1 MDLGLSATTMS
12 GETLFD
18 DCHFFKTIVLVTS
31 VVEQAG
37 DTPGDEAVKSITDA
51 GNPPPWQIQGAS
63 G

>member
-1 MDLGLSATTMS
+1 MDLGLSAMTMS
-12 GETLFD
+12 SETLFD
-18 DCHFFKTIVLVTS
+18 NCCFFKTIVLVTS

-51 GNPPPWQIQGAS
+51 GDPLPWQIQGAP